1 MKRRIIL
8 KLSYISPQIDAA
20 VRAIL
25 VPQLGDVSGVEQS
38 TSPKTA
44 PYSFDAAAMSSLSLS
59 SLDPRDR
66 VLSVQT
72 VKASSL
78 DTIQG
83 LLAKGDRRA
92 AYRYALDEQL
102 WAHAMVIASSVDK
115 EAWKEVVNEFIRSE
129 LNSQGVT
136 DSTSPDATVS
146 GAGREPLK
154 VAYSLYS
161 GQGAASSTCVSS
173 RRMHLINSALRTV
186 QALVPPTSLLKI
198 GERPQPP
205 ALSHITPTTT
215 NFTSHATP
223 GPVPVDILKKWPET
237 AAMLIPGPSVTESSA
252 ALLALG
258 DCLLANEFVEAA
270 HAWYVSLQV
279 A

>member
-1 MKRRIIL
+1 MKRHIIL
-8 KLSYISPQIDAA
+8 KLSQTSPEIDVA
-20 VRAIL
+20 VRAVL
-25 VPQLGDVSGVEQS
+25 VPLLGDVSGLEQS

-44 PYSFDAAAMSSLSLS
+44 PYSFDGAATSSLSLS

-72 VKASSL
+72 VKASAL

-102 WAHAMVIASSVDK
+102 WAHAMVISSSVDK

-129 LNSQGVT
+129 LNPQGVT
-136 DSTSPDATVS
+136 DSTGPDATAS

-161 GQGAASSTCVSS
+161 GQGAASSTCV
-173 RRMHLINSALRTV
+173 A
-186 QALVPPTSLLKI
+186 
-198 GERPQPP
+198 QP
-205 ALSHITPTTT
+205 
-215 NFTSHATP
+215 SHA
-223 GPVPVDILKKWPET
+223 
-237 AAMLIPGPSVTESSA
+237 S
-252 ALLALG
+252 
-258 DCLLANEFVEAA
+258 
-270 HAWYVSLQV
+270 Y
-279 A
+279 